1 MVGSLELPL
10 MQPRGQG
17 HFGGYVPGTGERA
30 LEWLHTTRPPA
41 LYVHTPAHM
50 RDLAA
55 LLVAR
60 QQDQAGADD
69 GFYEGMA
76 VMGALI

>member
-17 HFGGYVPGTGERA
+17 YRLYVPGTGERA
-30 LEWLHTTRPPA
+30 LEWLHATRPPA
-41 LYVHTPAHM
+41 LYVQTPAHTQ
-50 RDLAA
+50 DLAA

-60 QQDQAGADD
+60 QQDRAGADD
-69 GFYEGMA
+69 GFYEA
-76 VMGALI
+76 LAIMGALI